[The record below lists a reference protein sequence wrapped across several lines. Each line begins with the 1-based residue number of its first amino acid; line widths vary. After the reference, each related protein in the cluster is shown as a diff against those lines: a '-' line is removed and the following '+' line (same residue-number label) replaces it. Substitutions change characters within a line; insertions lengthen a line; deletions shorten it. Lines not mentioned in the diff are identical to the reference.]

1 MKLYVNFQTLRSGLS
16 IKRSN
21 RVFYSDTEREY
32 YDKQMAEGLI
42 RNYKVLFDK
51 YITSIHPELEYL
63 KEVIGPYHLYQILG
77 EPW

>member
-1 MKLYVNFQTLRSGLS
+1 MVE
-16 IKRSN
+16 
-21 RVFYSDTEREY
+21 D
-32 YDKQMAEGLI
+32 LI

-63 KEVIGPYHLYQILG
+63 KEVIDPYHLSQILC